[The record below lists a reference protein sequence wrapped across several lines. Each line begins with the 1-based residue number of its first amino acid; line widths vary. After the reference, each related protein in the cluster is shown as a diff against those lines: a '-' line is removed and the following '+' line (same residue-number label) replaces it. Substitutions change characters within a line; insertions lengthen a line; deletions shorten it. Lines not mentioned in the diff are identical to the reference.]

1 MNKLMIICFLL
12 CAVGVKAQT
21 GVLLPDQNPNYLQS
35 QEKYTRLKDSLLIYS
50 NTTPQQTYEA
60 FDWYQDKLN
69 RRTERRSYRRQY
81 QWSYPSFRYSNYGWN
96 QYNYYDPYRY
106 TTRGIWIRPAI
117 GFRTGNWFFGF

>member
-12 CAVGVKAQT
+12 GSLGVEAQT

-35 QEKYTRLKDSLLIYS
+35 QEKYTRFKDSLLIYS
-50 NTTPQQTYEA
+50 NTTPQQTYQA

-69 RRTERRSYRRQY
+69 RRNERRVYRRQY
-81 QWSYPSFRYSNYGWN
+81 QWSYPSFGYSNYGWN
-96 QYNYYDPYRY
+96 QYGYYDPYRY
-106 TTRGIWIRPAI
+106 ATRRSWIRPTI